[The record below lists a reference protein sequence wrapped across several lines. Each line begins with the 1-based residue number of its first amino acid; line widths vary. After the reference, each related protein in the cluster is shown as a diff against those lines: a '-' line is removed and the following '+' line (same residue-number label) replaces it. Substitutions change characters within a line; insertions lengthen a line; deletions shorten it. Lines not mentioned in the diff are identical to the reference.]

1 MPGILFA
8 LVSECQKKIWK
19 IHKISCVAAGSSTTG
34 PKSPSRIILEDPTLN
49 HKVNDRVL
57 VKHESHWKEA
67 VVVAL
72 WTKMPDSTSKAPY
85 LVKLESTTTDTSL
98 QVASDST
105 DLIRKLQMNALDNVL
120 FAIKCGD
127 HASEVERMATQ
138 YQLDFSL
145 VSKRMLLE
153 TAIVGNI
160 SVAEWLMMTFHRE
173 EDSCNVVDDKGRNLV
188 HLSIH
193 HKQYNYLLDLIVNPW
208 KGGDY
213 GDFKKVY
220 YWYGDHSL
228 PFAVDGSGNNI
239 LHYLVLTGDA
249 KFLAQILNMRVV
261 SRHSSAESGQ
271 LCAKYDY
278 AAAARKGNVIG
289 LDRQP
294 NNSDK
299 TPRDLASLRG
309 RKDMLELFD
318 QFHKKVVLNY
328 IGKWLEYK
336 DFSDDEAIAKSRE
349 FIKKCKG
356 LLKDCNITSPA
367 QYLQEDPALNRLFY
381 SCLVNTAIQCSDLF
395 LWIMKEFKVS
405 LASEDRTRMYDTL
418 LNGNITTLMTMRPFT
433 YRVNYNAKNE
443 DKMEV
448 RCQGIDSFA
457 DFFSNWS
464 REPSFTEAQLLDDFW
479 VSFIQNTRK
488 GKKHFPTYDAV
499 EFVRSTVVEKW
510 GGKTPSYN
518 SDEFSHQMAHEL
530 LSKMNG
536 DPERLAILQYAVSKS
551 IIARPPLHEYVVKG
565 ELDMLQW
572 HCDTNKCDLRLPLS
586 SSKETASFFSTYC
599 ESRYWGDEAIKSLTG
614 SDIDAGELTLA
625 EAMCAVAVCE
635 GEFPVFQ
642 FLMRE
647 KVDNKGFFVN
657 GMNMLHLA
665 AVNNSLLM
673 VKWLVFHNYIP
684 VDARTKTAAGANACH
699 LTYLYYSHWA
709 AMTSYLKE
717 ELPHAVDSEDH
728 GYDWY
733 RRAKLKREQPGVDWD
748 RLDLVLSQLREVTRM
763 VEDGVDFCE
772 ARSLLESGVL
782 GDEMSDE
789 TTWKDHYSV
798 CGGKHRLN
806 SYSIKDGEDEVECD
820 EYSFVDWYFKFVK
833 RAIKLNRDDCLQW
846 LISFYRQMY
855 RDEKLGSEGYSP
867 FNVPA
872 IHGRAGIMEILKK
885 SITGMVIIR
894 FLSPLTVP
902 GTIFFIIWF
911 LREMRSS

>member
-1 MPGILFA
+1 
-8 LVSECQKKIWK
+8 
-19 IHKISCVAAGSSTTG
+19 
-34 PKSPSRIILEDPTLN
+34 
-49 HKVNDRVL
+49 
-57 VKHESHWKEA
+57 
-67 VVVAL
+67 
-72 WTKMPDSTSKAPY
+72 
-85 LVKLESTTTDTSL
+85 
-98 QVASDST
+98 
-105 DLIRKLQMNALDNVL
+105 
-120 FAIKCGD
+120 
-127 HASEVERMATQ
+127 
-138 YQLDFSL
+138 
-145 VSKRMLLE
+145 
-153 TAIVGNI
+153 
-160 SVAEWLMMTFHRE
+160 MMTFHRE

-208 KGGDY
+208 KKEYDNF
-213 GDFKKVY
+213 DKSS
-220 YWYGDHSL
+220 YWKRDHSL
-228 PFAVDGSGNNI
+228 PLAVDSSGNNI

-261 SRHSSAESGQ
+261 SRHSPAESGQ

-278 AAAARKGNVIG
+278 AAACNGNVIG

-367 QYLQEDPALNRLFY
+367 QYLQEDPALNLLFY
-381 SCLVNTAIQCSDLF
+381 FGLIGTAIQCSDLF
-395 LWIMKEFKVS
+395 VWIMKEFKVS
-405 LASEDRTRMYDTL
+405 LALEDHTRLYDTL
-418 LNGNITTLMTMRPFT
+418 LNGCHRTRRPFSYHLEST
-433 YRVNYNAKNE
+433 KE
-443 DKMEV
+443 EEKMVEK
-448 RCQGIDSFA
+448 RRGIDSFA

-464 REPSFTEAQLLDDFW
+464 REPVFTEAQLLDDEW
-479 VSFIQNTRK
+479 VTYIQNK
-488 GKKHFPTYDAV
+488 WKSKKTFPTYDAV
-499 EFVRSTVVEKW
+499 EFVRSMVEKW
-510 GGKTPSYN
+510 GNKPLPDSGLDMSFVL
-518 SDEFSHQMAHEL
+518 DRLMALEML
-530 LSKMNG
+530 NKMNG

-565 ELDMLQW
+565 GLDMLQW
-572 HCDTNKCDLRLPLS
+572 HRDTNKCDLRLPLS
-586 SSKETASFFSTYC
+586 SSEETASFFSTYC
-599 ESRYWGDEAIKSLTG
+599 ESRNWGDEPIKSLTG
-614 SDIDAGELTLA
+614 SDMDAGELTLA

-635 GEFPVFQ
+635 REFPVFQ

-748 RLDLVLSQLREVTRM
+748 RLDLVLSQLQEVTRM
-763 VEDGVDFCE
+763 VEDEVDFCK

-782 GDEMSDE
+782 GDYLQDQS
-789 TTWKDHYSV
+789 
-798 CGGKHRLN
+798 
-806 SYSIKDGEDEVECD
+806 SIFGRDLHGP
-820 EYSFVDWYFKFVK
+820 
-833 RAIKLNRDDCLQW
+833 RAIITWIRT
-846 LISFYRQMY
+846 ISSAERTRWSAMTIH
-855 RDEKLGSEGYSP
+855 LLTGTSSLSSE
-867 FNVPA
+867 
-872 IHGRAGIMEILKK
+872 
-885 SITGMVIIR
+885 
-894 FLSPLTVP
+894 
-902 GTIFFIIWF
+902 
-911 LREMRSS
+911 